1 MGEKDVPFHQFSTKT
16 ATFFCTFLHQ
26 FKECILM
33 EHNSQVHKFSRN
45 NVALTANIN
54 MNETVQGC
62 SIH

>member
-1 MGEKDVPFHQFSTKT
+1 
-16 ATFFCTFLHQ
+16 
-26 FKECILM
+26 M